1 MWKYQHPDFALFLL
15 GELQKQ
21 QQGSIF
27 CDTLLQTEGVCVPAH
42 SCVLAALSPIFSR
55 ILSTSSAPHA
65 GQNRLLSLEAVGSHA
80 LLKLVG
86 FLYSGEME
94 IESRSEHEEVM
105 AAAHRLGL
113 RNLFSK
119 KRVWVDRGVVDV
131 GSCWK
136 ETGVRTEDSV
146 KSQESETVS
155 EPLKIQSSTA
165 SVTSVQPCG
174 LLEPDLPPS
183 SFLEEVSPTRG
194 LNLISNATVPS
205 LADMTEASI
214 ADHHKTKAKKRW
226 KMAKRESQLKKLTR
240 QQNPIKLLN
249 VEGTKSNQIGVV
261 EKSRNVSGKDFQKL
275 LEADNGQKNT
285 TTEQKEAKLDQLK
298 VKIKLSRR
306 SGACWESNL
315 LVSVQGES
323 EKMPEEAKECGPR
336 TQSCPSS
343 VIPGQSLGT
352 LTTQTDLPISPSN
365 SSTHASSDKCLRTPH
380 DISVSSPLDIPT
392 LSSSPPQADES
403 DEHIAMLLEDMFM
416 MGLNI
421 LPLVPLD
428 RNLNEQDQPGPL
440 QEQKDG
446 QKVAEASTQGA
457 CLLVQS
463 CEPEMR
469 ESDVS
474 NKTAT
479 PVGSSGQRDEDHS
492 GFHNQSKSNTV
503 VRLTQSPKQDH
514 LNQVQNLATASRNS
528 PPSLIE
534 GLSLIPKATAVP
546 NSVATGE
553 MPSLVMTGI
562 PDDRPDFKLL
572 QCLSPLES
580 EKGDSDVPSK
590 QEPSKPSHMQDSETQ
605 NFPLWLSESPL
616 ILDFPL
622 SSMIDISCPRPQ
634 HDLNACQNRSCPDLA
649 ECQELKTSLSHNN
662 VISGS
667 SSNFIQPGVSDASE
681 RPKQRKTRKRR
692 IATRKS
698 KVKGDTECQNLENG
712 DQVQPRISKCDEP
725 HSGDIKP
732 SNSDTYGISTRMTSA
747 STRVAAAMK
756 RRREITSPLSKK
768 MPLLD
773 AASKQHLTGVVKRG
787 RGRPPKSK
795 TTPVAHLCNNAK
807 KMPTSGQ
814 DDCEV
819 EKTKTDNKIEQGS
832 KQEPNTQQEK
842 DSTEME
848 EADVNCNSAQAT
860 PNSHFKYAGQAKG
873 PSILDQI
880 FHQALSSVASP
891 ACNSSL
897 NFDQQLTSSL
907 RDSSFSLQKFQG
919 GKSDNVNS
927 KLVMNSS
934 EQIKK
939 GICGEKKAEMSILIN
954 EKKDVEVSDNH
965 ARSPLSCGDMPDNV
979 KYSGKDGDI
988 SMEENSSRT
997 ATVLQNSDFQNE
1009 MGKDIQDHTTG
1020 ISVLLTSEEEI
1031 MKDAM
1036 SPDGDIDDAD
1046 HDCSPTK
1053 TDCVVTTNELT
1064 VMEGIEMN
1072 FCLNPDITQAEHVKN
1087 GLETTVSNE
1096 CSFEMTSDSEK
1107 KVQAAHG
1114 VDQEDLGWNKDDQMK
1129 DDQMIEE
1136 TGEESEVLRVHT
1148 FAKEYEGRWETT
1160 NWSDDDYID
1169 VEGVQH
1175 SAEMFDGQT
1184 LLEEEELSQGH
1195 IASAKTADDPSKG
1208 DFPQEISTDAPS
1220 VQTEGSNVHS
1230 PDVCNEDVSME
1241 LSVGGDSESKD
1252 DCHLDEEDIEVDVL
1266 GESVE
1271 EFPLGLLAAG
1281 QVVTLPIEGLL
1292 DQEDELDTTEEEEV
1306 DVTGEETE

>member
-42 SCVLAALSPIFSR
+42 GCLLAALSPIFSR
-55 ILSTSSAPHA
+55 ILSTSPAPHA

-113 RNLFSK
+113 RNLFEK

-136 ETGVRTEDSV
+136 ETGVRTEDRV
-146 KSQESETVS
+146 KSQESEIVS
-155 EPLKIQSSTA
+155 ELLKMQSSTA

-183 SFLEEVSPTRG
+183 QFLEEVSPTRG

-214 ADHHKTKAKKRW
+214 SDHHKTKAKKRW
-226 KMAKRESQLKKLTR
+226 KMAKRESQLKNLAR
-240 QQNPIKLLN
+240 QQNQIKLLN

-323 EKMPEEAKECGPR
+323 EKKPEEAKECGPR

-352 LTTQTDLPISPSN
+352 LTPQTDPHISPSN
-365 SSTHASSDKCLRTPH
+365 SSSDKCPRTPH
-380 DISVSSPLDIPT
+380 HISVSSPLEIPT

-428 RNLNEQDQPGPL
+428 RNLNEQDQLGPL
-440 QEQKDG
+440 QEQKGG
-446 QKVAEASTQGA
+446 QKGAEASTQGP
-457 CLLVQS
+457 CLFVQS
-463 CEPEMR
+463 CDPEMR

-474 NKTAT
+474 KTAT

-492 GFHNQSKSNTV
+492 GFHNQSRSKTV
-503 VRLTQSPKQDH
+503 VLLTQSPEHDH

-528 PPSLIE
+528 TPSLIE
-534 GLSLIPKATAVP
+534 GLSLIPKDTAVP

-553 MPSLVMTGI
+553 MPSLVMTSI

-590 QEPSKPSHMQDSETQ
+590 QEPSKPSHRQDSETQ
-605 NFPLWLSESPL
+605 NFPLWLSESPV
-616 ILDFPL
+616 ILGFPL

-634 HDLNACQNRSCPDLA
+634 HDLYACRNRSCPDLA
-649 ECQELKTSLSHNN
+649 EWQELKTSFSDNN
-662 VISGS
+662 LVSGS
-667 SSNFIQPGVSDASE
+667 SSNSIQPDVSDASE

-692 IATRKS
+692 IATQKS
-698 KVKGDTECQNLENG
+698 KVKGGTECQNLENG
-712 DQVQPRISKCDEP
+712 DQVQPTISKCDEL
-725 HSGDIKP
+725 HCGDVRQ
-732 SNSDTYGISTRMTSA
+732 SNSGTYGVSTRMTSA
-747 STRVAAAMK
+747 STRLAAAVK
-756 RRREITSPLSKK
+756 RRREIASPLSKK

-773 AASKQHLTGVVKRG
+773 TQHLTGVVKRG
-787 RGRPPKSK
+787 RGRPPKSTK
-795 TTPVAHLCNNAK
+795 TPVAHLCNNAK

-848 EADVNCNSAQAT
+848 EADVNCNFAQAT
-860 PNSHFKYAGQAKG
+860 PNSHFKNAGQAKG
-873 PSILDQI
+873 PLRSSILDQI
-880 FHQALSSVASP
+880 FHQALSNVASP

-897 NFDQQLTSSL
+897 NCDQQLTSN
-907 RDSSFSLQKFQG
+907 FSHRKFQG
-919 GKSDNVNS
+919 GKSDDVNS
-927 KLVMNSS
+927 QLVMNGS

-939 GICGEKKAEMSILIN
+939 GICGEKKAEMSMLIN
-954 EKKDVEVSDNH
+954 EKKDLEVSDNH
-965 ARSPLSCGDMPDNV
+965 ARSLLTCGDMRDNV

-988 SMEENSSRT
+988 SMEGNSSRT
-997 ATVLQNSDFQNE
+997 ATVLQNSNYQNE
-1009 MGKDIQDHTTG
+1009 MGKDIQDHATE
-1020 ISVLLTSEEEI
+1020 ISVLLTSEEDI
-1031 MKDAM
+1031 MKDVM
-1036 SPDGDIDDAD
+1036 TPDEDIDDAD
-1046 HDCSPTK
+1046 HDFSPTK
-1053 TDCVVTTNELT
+1053 TDCVVT
-1064 VMEGIEMN
+1064 
-1072 FCLNPDITQAEHVKN
+1072 DITQAEHVKN
-1087 GLETTVSNE
+1087 DLETTVSNE
-1096 CSFEMTSDSEK
+1096 RSFEMTSDSEK
-1107 KVQAAHG
+1107 KVQAAH
-1114 VDQEDLGWNKDDQMK
+1114 VDTQDIDWVTDCLENNEKEDLGWNKDDQM
-1129 DDQMIEE
+1129 IEE
-1136 TGEESEVLRVHT
+1136 MGEETEVLRVHT
-1148 FAKEYEGRWETT
+1148 FVEEYEGRWETT
-1160 NWSDDDYID
+1160 NGSDDDDDDID
-1169 VEGVQH
+1169 VVGSQY

-1184 LLEEEELSQGH
+1184 LLEEELSQGQ
-1195 IASAKTADDPSKG
+1195 IASAKTADDPSNG
-1208 DFPQEISTDAPS
+1208 
-1220 VQTEGSNVHS
+1220 GSNFHG
-1230 PDVCNEDVSME
+1230 PNVCSEDVSMV
-1241 LSVGGDSESKD
+1241 LSVGADSESKD
-1252 DCHLDEEDIEVDVL
+1252 DCHTDEEDIEVDVL
-1266 GESVE
+1266 GECVE

-1281 QVVTLPIEGLL
+1281 QVVTLPFEGLL
-1292 DQEDELDTTEEEEV
+1292 DQEDELDTSEEEEV
-1306 DVTGEETE
+1306 DVTGE